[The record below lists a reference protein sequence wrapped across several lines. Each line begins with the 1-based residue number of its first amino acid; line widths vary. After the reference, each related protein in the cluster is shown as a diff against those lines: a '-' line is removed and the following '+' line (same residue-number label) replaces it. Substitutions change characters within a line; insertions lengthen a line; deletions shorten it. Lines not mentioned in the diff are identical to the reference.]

1 MKRWFIVFICLG
13 ITFFTN
19 EKAVYAQRIIDLTLD
34 SAIDIALDNSYQVRQ
49 LQLSIERTRKYLEAE
64 RAGLKS
70 RVYMNLQSP
79 DIQQISDYKWD
90 SQLQEDILVRQNT
103 RMWQANLAI
112 QQPVILFGYPTN
124 GYLSLN
130 NKVYRYYQKNPKL
143 GIQSVNY
150 YNRYFVKFEQP
161 LFQPNRLRNDLE
173 DAELDLERRE
183 LDYLQDLVRIIDRI
197 ADDYYEMYD
206 LAYKNIIYSRHIEN
220 LEHASEIANAISE
233 QDTSRSIEAIQVQV
247 ELSNAREKLAQNQS
261 DIRLESARMKQRLR
275 LNQEDSLSITPD
287 PSITEIGVDTDQAIE
302 YGYTLRPRMRL
313 QQIYRRMN
321 EIDLENTRGWN
332 SFRVNLEMTYGL
344 EKQDEHYTNLWE
356 EQDNSYSVSLNA
368 YIPIWD
374 WGQRNA
380 RIEAAKINI
389 KKRDLYIEENK
400 TEIQSEIQNA
410 VTNLK
415 EYQSRASNMRENM
428 AMAREI
434 TSISINQYQE
444 GEISL
449 QDLLQQINRQ
459 RETDLNFLEAYLGY
473 RQSLLTLMRNT
484 YYDYENNTALIN
496 RFREQM
502 Q

>member
-1 MKRWFIVFICLG
+1 MKRWIVCIVCL
-13 ITFFTN
+13 INIIFLN
-19 EKAVYAQRIIDLTLD
+19 EKQLPAQRTIDLTLD
-34 SAIDIALDNSYQVRQ
+34 TAIDIALDNSYQVRQ
-49 LQLSIERTRKYLEAE
+49 LQLNIERTRKNLEAE

-70 RVYMNLQSP
+70 RVYLNLQSP
-79 DIQQISDYKWD
+79 DIQQIADYKWD
-90 SQLQEDILVRQNT
+90 SQLQRDILIRQNT

-112 QQPVILFGYPTN
+112 RQPVILFGYPTD

-130 NKVYRYYQKNPKL
+130 NQMYRYYQKNPNL

-161 LFQPNRLRNDLE
+161 LFQPNRLKNDLE

-183 LDYLQDLVRIIDRI
+183 LDYIQDLVQIIDRI
-197 ADDYYEMYD
+197 ADDYYQLYD
-206 LAYKNIIYSRHIEN
+206 LAYKNIIYSHHIEN
-220 LEHASEIANAISE
+220 LEQASQIANTIS
-233 QDTSRSIEAIQVQV
+233 QRDTSRSIEAIQIQV
-247 ELSNAREKLAQNQS
+247 ELANAREKLAQNQS

-275 LNQEDSLSITPD
+275 LDQEDSLSITPE
-287 PSITEIGVDTDQAIE
+287 PSISEIDVNTDQAIE

-313 QQIYRRMN
+313 QRIYRRMN

-344 EKQDEHYTNLWE
+344 EKQDEQYTNLWE
-356 EQDNSYSVSLNA
+356 DQDNSYSVSLNA
-368 YIPIWD
+368 YVPIWD
-374 WGQRNA
+374 WGQRKA

-389 KKRDLYIEENK
+389 RKRELYIEENK

-428 AMAREI
+428 DMAQEI
-434 TSISINQYQE
+434 TSISTNQYE
-444 GEISL
+444 SGDISL

-459 RETDLNFLEAYLGY
+459 RETELNFLEAYLGY
-473 RQSLLTLMRNT
+473 RNSLLTLMRNT
-484 YYDYENNTALIN
+484 YYDYENNSALIN